1 MTDAIRFRILK
12 NLVTDA
18 LREIQHANPADRIA
32 LIDRLYRLFDDV
44 TPSFTELKNS
54 VILLDESVYRSI
66 EGMDHGLM
74 LSDLIEELA

>member
-32 LIDRLYRLFDDV
+32 LI
-44 TPSFTELKNS
+44 TGFTAC
-54 VILLDESVYRSI
+54 
-66 EGMDHGLM
+66 LM
-74 LSDLIEELA
+74 M